1 MNDEFNYEYNDFDE
15 LYESMM
21 ETNPEDWL
29 PDAGIRE
36 EFDSETI
43 AMLKNFWYDMMVR
56 WGDDPKLLLT
66 ARQRSH

>member
-1 MNDEFNYEYNDFDE
+1 
-15 LYESMM
+15 M

-66 ARQRSH
+66 ARQRSQ